1 MRAIRRLICGVV
13 VMAAMGAPALAENRI
28 DVIRPDA
35 PALAAY
41 GDQMVG
47 VRELTL
53 VHKDQID
60 IANVTADM
68 TAPDQMPRYDRPLP
82 VELWYPADR
91 EATGSTTLKAY
102 MRDGKTLV
110 DLHGKAMQDAA
121 PAKTESGFPLVIISH
136 GYPGNRFLMS
146 PIAENLASKGYVV
159 VSIDHTDTT
168 YSTLRSFPSALVN
181 RSEDQMFVLNEIAR
195 LSQDPDSFLN
205 GLVDTADT
213 AIIGYSMGAYGT
225 LVSAGIG
232 LTDQAVE
239 AKEGFWH
246 APAGTLERYRASS
259 PAYRDRFDP
268 RIKTAIVFAP
278 AGYSTGFFDDET
290 LKGIRVPTLF
300 IGGSNDDTV
309 GYQNGVLP
317 TFQGV
322 KGVDRGFLV
331 FEGAN
336 HNVGAPMPAPE
347 EAWVYDPDLKFN
359 LAMHYTDFVWDN
371 VRMNNIATHFTTAW
385 LGKYLK
391 GDTAMQTYLDLVP
404 VSNDG
409 VYDMVDGRPAADH
422 TYWSGFQPR
431 TAQALRFD
439 FLSAEH

>member
-1 MRAIRRLICGVV
+1 MHAISRLVCGVV
-13 VMAAMGAPALAENRI
+13 LLAAMGVPALAENRI

-68 TAPDQMPRYDRPLP
+68 TTPDQMPRYDRPLP
-82 VELWYPADR
+82 VEIWYPADS

-110 DLHGKAMQDAA
+110 DLHGKAMLDAA
-121 PAKTESGFPLVIISH
+121 PAKSETGFPLVIVSH

-181 RSEDQMFVLNEIAR
+181 RSEDQMFVLDEIAR

-205 GLVDTADT
+205 GLVDAGDT

-225 LVSAGIG
+225 LVSVGIG
-232 LTDQAVE
+232 LTDQAVD
-239 AKEGFWH
+239 AREGFWH

-259 PAYRDRFDP
+259 PAYRGRFDP

-278 AGYSTGFFDDET
+278 AGYSSGFFDDET

-309 GYQNGVLP
+309 GYKDGVLP
-317 TFQGV
+317 TFQGA

-371 VRMNNIATHFTTAW
+371 VRMNNIATHFGTAW

-391 GDTAMQTYLDLVP
+391 GDAAMQTYLDLVP

-409 VYDMVDGRPAADH
+409 VYDMVDGKPAADH
-422 TYWSGFQPR
+422 TYWAGFQPR